1 MIYHCNFEYS
11 FLRCCFSDACSSSSS
26 SSGLISN
33 AFRIRD
39 EDVDVDVDVSVD
51 VDVEWVDGVE
61 WVPNSGQWKR
71 HFADVP
77 GAPMDRRSDG
87 VDG

>member
-1 MIYHCNFEYS
+1 MRVPLY
-11 FLRCCFSDACSSSSS
+11 
-26 SSGLISN
+26 SGLEVRQSGSGVE
-33 AFRIRD
+33 RD
-39 EDVDVDVDVSVD
+39 DVGDVDVDVDVSVD